1 MHVFK
6 EDIHKLTLCSV
17 LFKTFGEEGIKLF
30 LQITNLVLE
39 RMLEQSTKHIKT
51 ISVWFARSHD
61 LVSKW
66 IPPPTSWFSIK
77 FDAAIRPHSTFTT
90 AAVRNESGEVF
101 LALRIFSHHLIQP
114 KHKQQFRQSNW
125 LFFVSFPLFS
135 LKETL
140 TVSLRL
146 QDLPSSP
153 PWFLAPFLP
162 KLKAD
167 LNSIS
172 YWSFS
177 FG

>member
-1 MHVFK
+1 MLSSLQNIWRRRNQTIFANDKPDSRKDVGAINKAYEEH
-6 EDIHKLTLCSV
+6 LT
-17 LFKTFGEEGIKLF
+17 
-30 LQITNLVLE
+30 
-39 RMLEQSTKHIKT
+39 
-51 ISVWFARSHD
+51 VWFARSHD

-90 AAVRNESGEVF
+90 AVVRNESGEVF
-101 LALRIFSHHLIQP
+101 LALHIFSLHLIRP

-125 LFFVSFPLFS
+125 LFSISFPLFS

-153 PWFLAPFLP
+153 P
-162 KLKAD
+162 
-167 LNSIS
+167 
-172 YWSFS
+172 
-177 FG
+177 